1 MDHLFGNDAIIARQ
15 TRPKRNLSGSKQRSL
30 ITKFGSRPVYKR
42 FLGSWILQENTG
54 ANETYVRTANIFK
67 RIYPRRGDYASA
79 HESYVREASINTPS
93 LT

>member
-1 MDHLFGNDAIIARQ
+1 MDHLFGNDAVIARQ

-30 ITKFGSRPVYKR
+30 ITRFGSRPVYKR
-42 FLGSWILQENTG
+42 SLGSWILQENTG
-54 ANETYVRTANIFK
+54 ANETYVRMANIFK